1 MEKFPIVR
9 IKRGKTKFGNKI
21 YKKKEAI
28 SIMEELAKKYGMV
41 YTLDLDGFRK
51 NSANLNLYKKLRKLW
66 VDAHPRYVEDVMDLI
81 IVGIER
87 ITIRNLNFDYLKE
100 IREICE
106 QEIFLVGKDAVKKV
120 KEFGF
125 DGVVLDEEED
135 IKEDIQTWKIY
146 LNEEV
151 IKRIR

>member
-1 MEKFPIVR
+1 MEKFPVVR
-9 IKRGKTKFGNKI
+9 VRRGKIKFGSKI

-28 SIMEELAKKYGMV
+28 AIIEDLTKKYGMV

-51 NSANLNLYKKLRKLW
+51 NSANLDLYKKLRKLW

-87 ITIRNLNFDYLKE
+87 ITIRNLNFDYLRE

-106 QEIFLVGKDAVKKV
+106 QEIFLAGKDAIEKVKK
-120 KEFGF
+120 FGF
-125 DGVVLDEEED
+125 DGIVLNEEEN
-135 IKEDIQTWKIY
+135 IKEDMQTWKIY